1 MAIRTARSLII
12 AVFATT
18 VMLSFSAFV
27 VAQYTETNTE
37 KLVVCPAVIPP
48 QVLTPFEFAKSN
60 LVSLWY
66 GRNAAERA
74 DEIQKAGKEIDNWFS
89 FSTAMM
95 RITKEATNDFI
106 CAKRSMLP
114 FAAAQS
120 GENITTVAQLL
131 AAVYYAHMDINQRGI
146 EVIKKMDTL
155 GQAELADQ
163 LSTLQVER
171 GQRWADLV
179 YPTTMALMLLVD
191 QKRIE
196 NDRLPY
202 LIVTKAE
209 KKSLVDWA
217 NERFPEFA
225 NGTPQDKWSDPAK
238 TANMY
243 FKLLNGRKCADEK

>member
-12 AVFATT
+12 AVFAIT

-74 DEIQKAGKEIDNWFS
+74 DEIQKAEKEIDNWFS

-114 FAAAQS
+114 FAGAQS

-131 AAVYYAHMDINQRGI
+131 QPSTMHTWTSTNAGLKLSKKWTPSAKPNWPTSYPLSRLNAANG
-146 EVIKKMDTL
+146 
-155 GQAELADQ
+155 G
-163 LSTLQVER
+163 
-171 GQRWADLV
+171 G
-179 YPTTMALMLLVD
+179 P
-191 QKRIE
+191 
-196 NDRLPY
+196 RLPDHDG
-202 LIVTKAE
+202 VNASGRPKAH
-209 KKSLVDWA
+209 
-217 NERFPEFA
+217 
-225 NGTPQDKWSDPAK
+225 
-238 TANMY
+238 
-243 FKLLNGRKCADEK
+243 